1 MVVHI
6 DREIEAALSS
16 LPALLSLKGINKL
29 HLPFLNSG
37 YSVTLS
43 KSHYPSI
50 FNVRRIYSRL
60 GIIGAIFILALL
72 ALMNFRL
79 I

>member
-37 YSVTLS
+37 YSVALS
-43 KSHYPSI
+43 KSHYPSTY
-50 FNVRRIYSRL
+50 NVRRIYSRL